1 MSNGKRSLVLLLAVA
16 IFWILF
22 PPTGKAAK
30 KKPYGPYRA
39 MVVRVIDGDTVEV
52 DVLPWPGLVQRVKL
66 RLAGV
71 NTPEKRGRGV
81 SLCEKVAAK
90 RATDFTRR
98 FVRHVAQVTVSEVR
112 LGKFAGRV
120 LGKISVNGRDLGDA
134 PVAAGLGRPY
144 SGGRRR
150 AWC

>member
-1 MSNGKRSLVLLLAVA
+1 MSIGKRGLVLLLAMA
-16 IFWILF
+16 IFWMVV
-22 PPTGKAAK
+22 PPSGKAAK

-39 MVVRVIDGDTVEV
+39 EVVRVLDGDTVEV
-52 DVLPWPGLVQRVKL
+52 DVMVWPGLVQRIKL

-98 FVRHVAQVTVSEVR
+98 FVKYVAQVIVSGVK

-134 PVAAGLGRPY
+134 LVAAGLARPY
-144 SGGRRR
+144 SGGRRE

>member
-1 MSNGKRSLVLLLAVA
+1 MRIGKRSPVLLLAVA
-16 IFWILF
+16 MFWLGF
-22 PPTGKAAK
+22 PPSGMAAK
-30 KKPYGPYRA
+30 KKPFGPYRA

-52 DVLPWPGLVQRVKL
+52 DVMLWPGLIQRIKL

-98 FVRHVAQVTVSEVR
+98 FVRHVAQVIVSEVR
-112 LGKFAGRV
+112 LGKYAGRA
-120 LGKISVNGRDLGDA
+120 LGKISVNGRDLGEA
-134 PVAAGLGRPY
+134 LLAAGLARPY

>member
-1 MSNGKRSLVLLLAVA
+1 MSMGKRRLVVLLTVMGL
-16 IFWILF
+16 WMLF
-22 PPTGKAAK
+22 PPSAMAAK

-39 MVVRVIDGDTVEV
+39 MVVRVLDGDTVEV
-52 DVLPWPGLVQRVKL
+52 DVWLWPGLVQRIKL

-90 RATDFTRR
+90 RATHFTRR
-98 FVRHVAQVTVSEVR
+98 FVKNMGQVIVSEVR

-120 LGKISVNGRDLGDA
+120 LGKVSVNGRDLGEA
-134 PVAAGLGRPY
+134 LVAAGLARLY
-144 SGGRRR
+144 SGGKRT

>member
-1 MSNGKRSLVLLLAVA
+1 MSIGKRSLVLLLVLA
-16 IFWILF
+16 IFWMLV
-22 PPTGKAAK
+22 PLSGKAAK
-30 KKPYGPYRA
+30 KKPYGPYLA
-39 MVVRVIDGDTVEV
+39 MVVRVVDGDTVEV
-52 DVLPWPGLVQRVKL
+52 DVLLWPDLMQRIKL

-90 RATDFTRR
+90 RATGFTRR
-98 FVRHVAQVTVSEVR
+98 FVRNVGQVIVSQVK

-134 PVAAGLGRPY
+134 LVAAGLARPY
-144 SGGRRR
+144 SGGRRK
-150 AWC
+150 AWY

>member
-1 MSNGKRSLVLLLAVA
+1 MSSGKRGLALLLAVA
-16 IFWILF
+16 ICWMVF
-22 PPTGKAAK
+22 PPSGQAAK

-39 MVVRVIDGDTVEV
+39 VVVRVLDGDTVEV
-52 DVLPWPGLVQRVKL
+52 DVFLWPGLAQRIKL

-90 RATDFTRR
+90 RATEFTRR
-98 FVRHVAQVTVSEVR
+98 FLKRALQVIVSGVK

-120 LGKISVNGRDLGDA
+120 LGKISVNGKDLGDA
-134 PVAAGLGRPY
+134 LMAAGLARPY
-144 SGGRRR
+144 SGGRRK